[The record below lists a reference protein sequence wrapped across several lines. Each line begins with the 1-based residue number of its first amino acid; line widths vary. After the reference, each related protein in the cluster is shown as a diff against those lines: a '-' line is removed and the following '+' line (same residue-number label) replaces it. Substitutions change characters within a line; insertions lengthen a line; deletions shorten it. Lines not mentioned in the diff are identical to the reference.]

1 MKVRNSNIEILRL
14 VLMVAILGWHILIYG
29 FGLKDMES
37 TTCISEGCFPN
48 ENMALALT
56 SLFAPATYCFMFI
69 TGYFGM
75 NFSLKKFMTLE
86 TCLILTA
93 LLITVLKYLFGFP
106 VKPTQIIYSFIP
118 VSKFTWWFMTYYM
131 LILVISPIINNG
143 IREISKPQ
151 FQLIILLLL
160 AYNILSFIR
169 LQPNGGSNF
178 IGLFTVF
185 GVGKYCSMYNFD
197 ISRRW
202 AFTLFVACFALQ
214 LTAMLFCNRYFH
226 SYLFRFLNYNTPLL
240 MIMSISLFYGVK
252 NMKAR
257 SNKRIN
263 FILRPTLF
271 IYLITDGIQEPFYQW
286 LVSIANG
293 QLLTGCIYIVFT
305 ITICLILGHLIMI
318 LAEKIVTTISQII
331 QPKHSST

>member
-1 MKVRNSNIEILRL
+1 M
-14 VLMVAILGWHILIYG
+14 G
-29 FGLKDMES
+29 
-37 TTCISEGCFPN
+37 
-48 ENMALALT
+48 
-56 SLFAPATYCFMFI
+56 
-69 TGYFGM
+69 
-75 NFSLKKFMTLE
+75 
-86 TCLILTA
+86 
-93 LLITVLKYLFGFP
+93 
-106 VKPTQIIYSFIP
+106 
-118 VSKFTWWFMTYYM
+118 
-131 LILVISPIINNG
+131 
-143 IREISKPQ
+143 
-151 FQLIILLLL
+151 
-160 AYNILSFIR
+160 
-169 LQPNGGSNF
+169 
-178 IGLFTVF
+178 
-185 GVGKYCSMYNFD
+185 
-197 ISRRW
+197 
-202 AFTLFVACFALQ
+202 FTLFVACFALQ